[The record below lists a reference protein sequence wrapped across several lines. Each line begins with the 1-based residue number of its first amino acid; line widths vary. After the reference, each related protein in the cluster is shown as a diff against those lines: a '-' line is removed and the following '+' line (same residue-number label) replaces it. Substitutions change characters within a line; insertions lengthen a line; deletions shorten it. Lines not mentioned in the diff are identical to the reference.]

1 MNILFQQADSNHY
14 ASMPQT
20 EKRPDGRILRF
31 SHDGCTGYLLLQAPL
46 STTIDL
52 DSGKLQEALR
62 LVADSLSSGRE
73 LPLPGT
79 DRITVRYL
87 SRAALHRSNDH
98 TEIRDEAANHA
109 VCGVWETG
117 NEFRVILP
125 VQGMKYTTAVA
136 VELSYTS
143 TPHMVTVR
151 KGLFRRETVQSD
163 FYQVTFDQKIN
174 YSDGM
179 VYYTIGTSKFRFP
192 VTEKMMG
199 RTVLIKTNKH
209 CPEFH
214 SANPGVILKK
224 R

>member
-1 MNILFQQADSNHY
+1 MNILFQQADSNCY

-20 EKRPDGRILRF
+20 EKRADGRIIRF
-31 SHDGCTGYLLLQAPL
+31 SHAGCTGYLLLQAPL
-46 STTIDL
+46 STPIDL
-52 DSGKLQEALR
+52 SSAELQDALR
-62 LVADSLSSGRE
+62 LVGDALNSGRE

-87 SRAALHRSNDH
+87 SRAELHRGNDH
-98 TEIRDEAANHA
+98 AEIRDEAANHA
-109 VCGVWETG
+109 VCGVWESG
-117 NEFRVILP
+117 SEFRVILP
-125 VQGMKYTTAVA
+125 AQGMRYTTAVA
-136 VELSYTS
+136 VELSYS
-143 TPHMVTVR
+143 SVPHMVTVR
-151 KGLFRRETVQSD
+151 KRFFRQETVQSD
-163 FYQVTFDQKIN
+163 FYRVTFDQKIN

-199 RTVLIKTNKH
+199 RTVLIKTNKQ

-214 SANPGVILKK
+214 SANAGVILKK